1 MPFIRIPI
9 NYLLVNL
16 AVADM
21 MVAVFFAPYHIF
33 IHTFTHPDG
42 VAGRVLCSLV
52 TGGSFAWAGG
62 ACSAFTLVAI
72 AIERYYMVN
81 YPHGSKGKLTNA
93 KLKVSPLAFVT
104 AIEVTECD

>member
-21 MVAVFFAPYHIF
+21 MVAVFFAPFHIF
-33 IHTFTHPDG
+33 IHTFTHPEG
-42 VAGRVLCSLV
+42 VIGRVLCSLV
-52 TGGSFAWAGG
+52 TGGGFAWVGG

-72 AIERYYMVN
+72 AIERYYTVN
-81 YPHGSKGKLTNA
+81 YPHGNKGKLTNA
-93 KLKVSPLAFVT
+93 KLKV
-104 AIEVTECD
+104 